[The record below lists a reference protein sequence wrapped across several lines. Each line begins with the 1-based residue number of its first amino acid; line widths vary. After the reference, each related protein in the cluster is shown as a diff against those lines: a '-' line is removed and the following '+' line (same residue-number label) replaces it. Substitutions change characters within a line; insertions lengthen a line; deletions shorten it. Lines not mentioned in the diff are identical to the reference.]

1 MLLSQEE
8 VIGLGSRLDTLES
21 RVEALEASLEALK
34 ARLEALKA
42 QFSGFVLGF
51 KDKACHDCHNGSL
64 ETRLIPLSPNSE
76 LLITQ
81 HALEGLGFK
90 AGDRVR
96 ITRLDPEQGAGQDT
110 RKEGGEYEGQ
120 REPLNLRETKAGET
134 HPRPPGGSV

>member
-21 RVEALEASLEALK
+21 RVEALEARLEALK

-110 RKEGGEYEGQ
+110 RKEGGGV
-120 REPLNLRETKAGET
+120 RGAT
-134 HPRPPGGSV
+134 